1 MCNEEPKLMNDELIR
16 NIDGHGRSV
25 YNKYLEI
32 IKYYNLN
39 CVDSAFVDLIIC
51 WRNRLMHYKADNNIS
66 DKSRRVLIEENKDSI
81 YNLDNNR
88 MLKNFDELKEPS
100 FKEVASMV
108 RASINFIYK
117 IDSKLLKKVDSV
129 KYADKVIYY
138 YIKEDKIKRLDNLFS
153 KDENSRERIIKN
165 ILENYGF
172 NEKEDRNVDNF
183 ILKLKC
189 YKFDDAKKKYEK
201 GSFL

>member
-1 MCNEEPKLMNDELIR
+1 
-16 NIDGHGRSV
+16 
-25 YNKYLEI
+25 
-32 IKYYNLN
+32 
-39 CVDSAFVDLIIC
+39 
-51 WRNRLMHYKADNNIS
+51 MHYKADNNIS